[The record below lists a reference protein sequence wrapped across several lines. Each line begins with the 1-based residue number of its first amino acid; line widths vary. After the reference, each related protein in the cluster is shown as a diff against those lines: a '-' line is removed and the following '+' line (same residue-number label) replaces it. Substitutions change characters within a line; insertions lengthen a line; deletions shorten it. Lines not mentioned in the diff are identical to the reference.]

1 MTRRFA
7 RAAWLRAA
15 AALIAAATA
24 PLAAAQE
31 SPYASPRWGA
41 FEVSLS
47 GYRPRI
53 DAEFGGAA
61 APYQTAFGGG
71 RGLMFRAD
79 FAKSLMTEYGELDV
93 GIGGGYWEKLGHGLL
108 PDGSVS
114 GDSTL
119 MRVIP
124 SRLSVTYRF
133 DYLANRYPIPLAP
146 YVRFSLERYWW
157 WIYNGSGGVA
167 QADGKSGKGA
177 TNGYSFSAGVAFLLD
192 FIDRGLARDMD
203 RNTGINHTY
212 VFVDF
217 TKSFIDDFGSA
228 SSWDMSDDKV
238 TISGGLLFLF

>member
-1 MTRRFA
+1 MKGRFA
-7 RAAWLRAA
+7 KAPLLRAT
-15 AALIAAATA
+15 AALIAVAAA

-61 APYQTAFGGG
+61 TPYQTAFGGG
-71 RGLMFRAD
+71 RGLMFRVD
-79 FAKSLMTEYGELDV
+79 LAKSLLTEYGELDV

-108 PDGSVS
+108 PDGSAS
-114 GDSTL
+114 ADSTML
-119 MRVIP
+119 KVVP

-146 YVRFSLERYWW
+146 YVRLSFDRYWW
-157 WIYNGSGGVA
+157 WINNGSGGVA
-167 QADGKSGKGA
+167 KASGKSGQGA
-177 TNGYSFSAGVAFLLD
+177 TNGYSFSGGIAFLLD
-192 FIDRGLARDMD
+192 FVDRGLARDMD

-217 TKSFIDDFGSA
+217 TKSFIDDFGSK

-238 TISGGLLFLF
+238 TISGGLLFVF